1 MNNLIFWI
9 RWQLM
14 PRELKKGTWLIMG
27 DEAIN
32 LSEYWRRSTKKKTW
46 FLPRIEWRDNI
57 ND

>member
-46 FLPRIEWRDNI
+46 FLPRIEWKDNI